1 MLNSMAMSILFLLF
15 SLSERNL
22 SFTFYSVRRVHGPT
36 LKSPVSFF
44 FVHVYFLQPACS
56 WCACIEASS
65 QSLLCTR
72 AYKSPISVVFVCVHW
87 SLQLL
92 FSLYTCIEV
101 SSQNFLYTRVYKSPI
116 SVFFVH
122 VHWSLQSKFSLC
134 TCIQVPNQ
142 RFLCTRALK
151 SPVKVFF
158 VHVHTSPQSAFSLYA
173 CIEVSSYCSIS
184 IRTFDSPVSI
194 FFVCVHWSLQTAYFF
209 LYVRWSP
216 QSVFSLHSCIDV
228 SSQCSFW
235 NAQLTRYI
243 RNSNFHLSL
252 SCDRM

>member
-15 SLSERNL
+15 SLSEINL
-22 SFTFYSVRRVHGPT
+22 SFTFYSVRLVHGPT

-44 FVHVYFLQPACS
+44 FVHVYFLQPAYS

-87 SLQLL
+87 SLQLM
-92 FSLYTCIEV
+92 FSFYTCIEV
-101 SSQNFLYTRVYKSPI
+101 SSQSLLYTRAYKSPI
-116 SVFFVH
+116 SVV
-122 VHWSLQSKFSLC
+122 
-134 TCIQVPNQ
+134 
-142 RFLCTRALK
+142 
-151 SPVKVFF
+151 
-158 VHVHTSPQSAFSLYA
+158 
-173 CIEVSSYCSIS
+173 
-184 IRTFDSPVSI
+184 
-194 FFVCVHWSLQTAYFF
+194 FVCVHWSLQTAYFF

-216 QSVFSLHSCIDV
+216 QSAFSLHSSIDV